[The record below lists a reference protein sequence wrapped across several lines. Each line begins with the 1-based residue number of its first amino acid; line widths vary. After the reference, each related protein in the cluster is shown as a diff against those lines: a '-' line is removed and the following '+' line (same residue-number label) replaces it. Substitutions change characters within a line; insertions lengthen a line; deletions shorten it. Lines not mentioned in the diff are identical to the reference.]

1 MGDQILDERNGF
13 LVVGG
18 SDLAGKGLAVFPAAV
33 VFRGIDYKTPL
44 QHFRVFGGKLL
55 IDF

>member
-18 SDLAGKGLAVFPAAV
+18 SDQAGKGLAVFPAAV
-33 VFRGIDYKTPL
+33 VFWGIDYKTPL